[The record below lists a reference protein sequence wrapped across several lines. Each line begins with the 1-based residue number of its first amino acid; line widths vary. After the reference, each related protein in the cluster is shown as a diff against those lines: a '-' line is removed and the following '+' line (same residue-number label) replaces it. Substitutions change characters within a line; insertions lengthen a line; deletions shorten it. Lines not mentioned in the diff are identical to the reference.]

1 MKWFL
6 FWSVGT
12 LPTTQYSTIYKKI
25 RKTQRERENPGKP
38 TWKKAGF
45 LSDTK
50 FRHKHGNNFLDNLLI
65 RWVKN
70 P

>member
-12 LPTTQYSTIYKKI
+12 LPSIRRSIKKI

-45 LSDTK
+45 LTDTK
-50 FRHKHGNNFLDNLLI
+50 F
-65 RWVKN
+65 
-70 P
+70 